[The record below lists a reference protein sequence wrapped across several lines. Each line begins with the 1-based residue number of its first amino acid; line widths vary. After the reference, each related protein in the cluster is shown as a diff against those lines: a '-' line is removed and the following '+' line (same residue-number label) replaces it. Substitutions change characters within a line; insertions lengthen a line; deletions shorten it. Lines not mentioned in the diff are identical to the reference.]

1 MLLPH
6 IAVTRDNKSICSQY
20 YMIPCL
26 SFHLFQH
33 TLTRC
38 VIIHKLRMTGEKWN
52 ELKQETISYLQAK
65 N

>member
-20 YMIPCL
+20 YMIPFL

-38 VIIHKLRMTGEKWN
+38 VIIHKLRMTGEK
-52 ELKQETISYLQAK
+52 T
-65 N
+65 